1 MLLIEPRFQLGPGL
15 VVSSLGSTT
24 TRMLPR
30 NKLINHPSISIQIK
44 ETNKE
49 RKNRSKRSLAATRIL
64 PARPVGAMDRPPP
77 SPRDQSPPPNSQ
89 GEHGHGAEV
98 DVPRKTEGV
107 DHLLAKLKNVGM
119 EIDEEMARII
129 DEEIAGIK
137 AEAMSER
144 EAMDE
149 ARRNKNTRWRR
160 LIVPATTTIFGLS
173 LLTIAFASG
182 FSGFCFGLKFYD
194 MVLKKELG
202 VYLNLAWGMKHFAE
216 RRGR

>member
-1 MLLIEPRFQLGPGL
+1 
-15 VVSSLGSTT
+15 
-24 TRMLPR
+24 
-30 NKLINHPSISIQIK
+30 
-44 ETNKE
+44 
-49 RKNRSKRSLAATRIL
+49 
-64 PARPVGAMDRPPP
+64 MDRPPP

-89 GEHGHGAEV
+89 GEHGNGAEV